1 MKEKGLV
8 FLTSP
13 VIRSLSKLFIAP
25 GTLLTKMFPYMEL
38 TLKQSGI
45 AEDYEINV
53 RTYFSVTTAMS
64 TIAALFITIMVAL
77 ALTKGGKGGDNTT
90 ALLLGITAGM
100 AIFVYMMIYPN
111 SVVNNRVKYVER
123 NLLFALRSIL
133 VQIRSGVPIFN
144 AFVSIANGDYGPIS
158 TELKGLVEKVN
169 AGQPMVETLE
179 ELAIRNPSMYFR
191 RAIWQ
196 LVNGIK
202 SGSNIGDNLENIIEA
217 LSKEQLV
224 EVRRYKSILNPLA
237 MMYMMV
243 AVIMPSL
250 SITLLII
257 LSSMPGSQDIGKEQT
272 FWLLLVIFTILQF
285 IFLSI
290 IRSKRP
296 NLIGG

>member
-1 MKEKGLV
+1 MKEKGLT
-8 FLTSP
+8 FLKSP
-13 VIRSLSKLFIAP
+13 TIRGISRIFLGVGSVLS
-25 GTLLTKMFPYMEL
+25 KMFPHMEL
-38 TLKQSGI
+38 ALKQSGI
-45 AEDYEINV
+45 IEDYGLNT
-53 RTYFSVTTAMS
+53 RTYFALSITMSVIFFLMTTILTAVLL
-64 TIAALFITIMVAL
+64 TI
-77 ALTKGGKGGDNTT
+77 GGKPENTMAT
-90 ALLLGITAGM
+90 MLGIIVGVV
-100 AIFVYMMIYPN
+100 ILIYMMIYPN
-111 SVVNNRVKYVER
+111 SIVNKRVKYIER

-144 AFVSIANGDYGPIS
+144 SFVSIANGDYGPIS
-158 TELKGLVEKVN
+158 TELKSFIEKVN
-169 AGQPMVETLE
+169 AGQPMIETLE

-191 RAIWQ
+191 RALWQ

-202 SGSNIGDNLENIIEA
+202 SGSNIGDNLANIIMT

-224 EVRRYKSILNPLA
+224 EVRRYKSLLNPLA

-257 LSSMPGSQDIGKEQT
+257 LSSMPGAESIGKERT
-272 FWLLLVIFTILQF
+272 FWILLIIFTILQF

>member
-1 MKEKGLV
+1 MKDKGLV

-13 VIRSLSKLFIAP
+13 AIRGFSKLFTAP
-25 GTLLTKMFPYMEL
+25 ANLLAKIFPYMEL

-45 AEDYEINV
+45 AEDYEINT
-53 RTYFSVTTAMS
+53 RTYFSVMTAMS
-64 TIAALFITIMVAL
+64 TVFFLLTTAMVAI
-77 ALTKGGKGGDNTT
+77 ALGKGGKTDTTT
-90 ALLLGITAGM
+90 ATLLGIVAGL
-100 AIFVYMMIYPN
+100 AFFVYMIIYPT
-111 SVVNNRVKYVER
+111 SIVNKRVKYVER

-144 AFVSIANGDYGPIS
+144 AFISIANGDYGPIS
-158 TELKGLVEKVN
+158 TELKGVVEKVN

-202 SGSNIGDNLENIIEA
+202 SGSNIGDNLANIIEA

-224 EVRRYKSILNPLA
+224 EVRRYQSILNPLA

-243 AVIMPSL
+243 AVILPAL

-257 LSSMPGSQDIGKEQT
+257 LSSMPGAQNIGKEQT
-272 FWLLLVIFTILQF
+272 FWLLLGIFTILQF

-290 IRSKRP
+290 IRSRRP
-296 NLIGG
+296 NLMGG

>member
-13 VIRSLSKLFIAP
+13 LIRNISKLFY
-25 GTLLTKMFPYMEL
+25 GVGNLLSRMFPYMEL

-45 AEDYEINV
+45 AEDYEINP
-53 RTYFSVTTAMS
+53 RGYFA
-64 TIAALFITIMVAL
+64 ITVSLAL
-77 ALTKGGKGGDNTT
+77 AFFLATSISISAILNLGGKADNTT
-90 ALLLGITAGM
+90 GTVLGITVGL
-100 AIFVYMMIYPN
+100 IITVYMMIYPT
-111 SVVNNRVKYVER
+111 SIVNKRVKYIER
-123 NLLFALRSIL
+123 NLLFSLRSIL
-133 VQIRSGVPIFN
+133 IQIRSGVPIFN
-144 AFVSIANGDYGPIS
+144 AFVSVANGEYGPIS
-158 TELKGLVEKVN
+158 TEFKNFVEKVN
-169 AGQPMVETLE
+169 AGKPMTETLE

-191 RAIWQ
+191 RALWQ
-196 LVNGIK
+196 MVNGIK
-202 SGSNIGDNLENIIEA
+202 AGSNIGDNMEDIITTLA
-217 LSKEQLV
+217 KEQLV

-257 LSSMPGSQDIGKEQT
+257 LSSMPGAEAIGNERT
-272 FWLLLVIFTILQF
+272 FWILLIVFAIMQVIFLG
-285 IFLSI
+285 I